1 MVRRPIPPSLDQGHV
16 RTDHCSDND
25 SDRGLPALSKT
36 QKGSQS
42 QSFVRG
48 KTRKGAPMF
57 NAQINTIQPTQ
68 INTTVNGILGIG
80 VRGER
85 VERRLK
91 RRDCAEKRSSD
102 ASLMASSSDC
112 GCPGSSHLSG
122 HPESWQGAHP
132 APAARPA
139 TAGMPAPIQARL
151 AMLNALT
158 S

>member
-1 MVRRPIPPSLDQGHV
+1 
-16 RTDHCSDND
+16 
-25 SDRGLPALSKT
+25 
-36 QKGSQS
+36 
-42 QSFVRG
+42 
-48 KTRKGAPMF
+48 MF

-68 INTTVNGILGIG
+68 INTTVNGILVIG

-91 RRDCAEKRSSD
+91 RRYCASKHSAD
-102 ASLMASSSDC
+102 ASLMASMSGSC